1 MKLKTYLLIWSILL
15 SMTPSF
21 VLAENSKNL
30 AVFYEFN
37 KSIEKE
43 YDKFVEKDIK
53 TIGYNLINPHHRVN
67 DEYKTKYGSTVL
79 DLLSFMPVANDDLV
93 MSLFNID
100 PRIAGF
106 SPFNMLIY
114 KKLDEKTTHVGHLTP
129 EAMLDITGVTNK
141 EVREKFIAS
150 FKPLDDMVEKKF
162 GGKKVTI
169 PFAKTPK
176 DTMLN
181 FEYEFD
187 RPDDMDDFVDEFQNK
202 FENAFINKKYL
213 IAGFYNFMDTDNG
226 EDILKD
232 YDIFWAY
239 SLCHFGYSYGMFDT
253 KGARA
258 DAGLFAPCTMYVF
271 VRKGSN
277 KLVIGMPKLVNVM
290 DSLNIT
296 DPKRV
301 ALVEQL
307 DKEIPQIL
315 TDFGMV
321 AVENVNPL
329 TQTPKKLLVKK
340 EHQPKTPPVAK
351 VEDKKEVV
359 SKRPEKV
366 KEEKVETHSREVNI
380 ILPKVPTPVK
390 VNTIN
395 DNNISNNTTTNLD
408 DHSIKFSKRYP
419 PGYISPKDRKK
430 IVAGS
435 DSKTGEVNNGRISI
449 NLLGNLIDAK
459 TAQEKLKKAGF
470 EILAVTPL
478 NKKKTLTSI
487 VFTNDTLKKMASKKD
502 REFLG
507 TLRLLIDKKEKKIA
521 ITNPL
526 YLSKAFLQGDFDE
539 ANAKKLLESIN
550 KEFPKLTDSL
560 DKFKFQGLPNYQ
572 FMEGMP
578 HYKDMVEIA
587 SGADLLEKIK
597 DNKKVVFVQKLFN
610 GSTLIGV
617 KLSKRTSKFPN
628 RVGTINAG
636 MLPYPIVISN
646 GVAKTLDPKYYI
658 SVMYPDLKMEEFM
671 TIATIPGAIIKDC
684 ERVFR

>member
-15 SMTPSF
+15 SISPSLL
-21 VLAENSKNL
+21 LAGNAKNL
-30 AVFYEFN
+30 AIFYEFN
-37 KSIEKE
+37 KSIEKQ
-43 YDKFVEKDIK
+43 YNQFVEKDIK

-114 KKLDEKTTHVGHLTP
+114 KKLDEKITHVGHLTP

-150 FKPLDDMVEKKF
+150 FKPLDEMVEKKF
-162 GGKKVTI
+162 GGKKSTI
-169 PFAKTPK
+169 PFAKTTK
-176 DTMLN
+176 DTMMN
-181 FEYEFD
+181 FEYEFQ

-202 FENAFINKKYL
+202 FENAFLNKKYL

-226 EDILKD
+226 EEILKD

-239 SLCHFGYSYGMFDT
+239 SLCHFGYSYGMFDK
-253 KGARA
+253 KGARP
-258 DAGLFAPCTMYVF
+258 DAGLFAPCTMYIF
-271 VRKGSN
+271 ARKGSN
-277 KLVIGMPKLVNVM
+277 KLVVGMPKLVNVM
-290 DSLNIT
+290 DSLHIT

-307 DKEIPQIL
+307 DKEIPKIL

-329 TQTPKKLLVKK
+329 TQTPKKLVVTK
-340 EHQPKTPPVAK
+340 EEKAKTTPVAK
-351 VEDKKEVV
+351 IEDKKEVV
-359 SKRPEKV
+359 NKKPV
-366 KEEKVETHSREVNI
+366 KEEKPKSNSKEINI

-390 VNTIN
+390 VNTIYG
-395 DNNISNNTTTNLD
+395 NNISSDNTID

-430 IVAGS
+430 IVAGGN
-435 DSKTGEVNNGRISI
+435 SKIGEINNGRISI
-449 NLLGNLIDAK
+449 NLLSNLIDAK
-459 TAQEKLKKAGF
+459 MAQEKLKKAGF
-470 EILAVTPL
+470 KILAVTPL
-478 NKKKTLTSI
+478 NKKKTLISI

-507 TLRLLIDKKEKKIA
+507 TLRLLIDKEEKKIA

-526 YLSKAFLQGDFDE
+526 YVSKAFLQGDFDE
-539 ANAKKLLESIN
+539 ANAKKLLESIT
-550 KEFPKLTDSL
+550 KEFTKLTDSL
-560 DKFKFQGLPNYQ
+560 D
-572 FMEGMP
+572 
-578 HYKDMVEIA
+578 
-587 SGADLLEKIK
+587 
-597 DNKKVVFVQKLFN
+597 
-610 GSTLIGV
+610 
-617 KLSKRTSKFPN
+617 
-628 RVGTINAG
+628 
-636 MLPYPIVISN
+636 
-646 GVAKTLDPKYYI
+646 
-658 SVMYPDLKMEEFM
+658 
-671 TIATIPGAIIKDC
+671 
-684 ERVFR
+684 